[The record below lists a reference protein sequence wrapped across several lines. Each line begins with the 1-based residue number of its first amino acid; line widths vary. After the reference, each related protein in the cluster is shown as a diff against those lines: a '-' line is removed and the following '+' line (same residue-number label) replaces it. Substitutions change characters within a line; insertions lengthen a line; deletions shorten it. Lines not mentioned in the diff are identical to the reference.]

1 MDKVLI
7 AYNNDSTTILHDFLE
22 SCADEAKQIC
32 ADNGI
37 EYSSVYPPNLSEQNV
52 IGAMP
57 EHQFCFFAGHGDA
70 NGIYNEDEN
79 AVVSIHTTN
88 IYRKRILVTSFN
100 MGGVLHLYPLPII
113 VK

>member
-57 EHQFCFFAGHGDA
+57 EHQFCFFAGHGDPMEFTMRMKTLLSQYIQPTTISRTKVFIVLLVLA
-70 NGIYNEDEN
+70 LK
-79 AVVSIHTTN
+79 SFIH
-88 IYRKRILVTSFN
+88 I
-100 MGGVLHLYPLPII
+100 
-113 VK
+113 

>member
-22 SCADEAKQIC
+22 SCADEVKQIC

-57 EHQFCFFAGHGDA
+57 EHQFCFFCW
-70 NGIYNEDEN
+70 
-79 AVVSIHTTN
+79 SW
-88 IYRKRILVTSFN
+88 
-100 MGGVLHLYPLPII
+100 
-113 VK
+113 

>member
-37 EYSSVYPPNLSEQNV
+37 EYSSVYRLKLNK
-52 IGAMP
+52 I
-57 EHQFCFFAGHGDA
+57 
-70 NGIYNEDEN
+70 
-79 AVVSIHTTN
+79 
-88 IYRKRILVTSFN
+88 
-100 MGGVLHLYPLPII
+100 
-113 VK
+113 